1 MLNSTEKNNKLNIVI
16 QKISTNIW
24 RAEITIDA
32 QIINSLYDQTLNVFQ
47 KETILPGF
55 KKETAPIS
63 YLEEHYKDSIYNNVK
78 NYRFKHTVLDVLM
91 DELMRLKIS
100 IANYPRLVSVNLEKN
115 KNAKFCFDISVAS
128 PLILKEWKYFI
139 FRAPKR
145 KRYKDLDKQV
155 TFFIKKELS
164 MFKKSNPNQVEEGD
178 WVYFNSELVNNKN
191 ELLPGLNTGN
201 FWIKINNK
209 YMKRP
214 FQSLLNG
221 KNIDESFITN
231 KLPIKNDFSQEE
243 EENNSYSF
251 KITIKK
257 IAKGKHFSLES
268 FKNTF
273 KLKSKI
279 EIHNKLIEVF
289 SFRNDISQ
297 RKSIIEEIFHLLLS
311 KHRFEIPKHFSVRR
325 QEDILD
331 YLKNHPD
338 YNVYKQNKDFY
349 EQVIILAEKQL
360 KEEILIDQLAYRENI
375 SVTPDDIKNY
385 LNLFNNNRLREFIY
399 FKPILEKIEESDFPL
414 QTGLLKQYALREKAL
429 NEIIHELT
437 K

>member
-1 MLNSTEKNNKLNIVI
+1 IEK
-16 QKISTNIW
+16 
-24 RAEITIDA
+24 
-32 QIINSLYDQTLNVFQ
+32 
-47 KETILPGF
+47 
-55 KKETAPIS
+55 
-63 YLEEHYKDSIYNNVK
+63 
-78 NYRFKHTVLDVLM
+78 
-91 DELMRLKIS
+91 KIS
-100 IANYPRLVSVNLEKN
+100 IANYPRLINVELEKN
-115 KNAKFCFDISVAS
+115 KQAKFYFDISVAS
-128 PLILKEWKYFI
+128 PLLLKEWKYFI

-155 TFFIKKELS
+155 SAFIKKELGL
-164 MFKKSNPNQVEEGD
+164 FKKSNPNQVEESD
-178 WVYFNSELVNNKN
+178 WVFFSSELVNNQN
-191 ELLPGLNTGN
+191 ETLPNIYDGT

-209 YMKRP
+209 LMKRP

-221 KNIDESFITN
+221 KNIGDSFITN
-231 KLPIKNDFSQEE
+231 KLPLNNDFSQEE
-243 EENNSYSF
+243 EPNNNYSF

-257 IAKGKHFSLES
+257 IAKGNHFSLES

-279 EIHNKLIEVF
+279 DIHDKLIEVF

-331 YLKNHPD
+331 YLKHDPD
-338 YNVYKQNKDFY
+338 YNVYKQSVDFY
-349 EQVIILAEKQL
+349 EQVMMLAEKQL
-360 KEEILIDQLAYRENI
+360 KEEILIDQMAFKENI
-375 SVTPDDIKNY
+375 AVNSDDIKNY

-414 QTGLLKQYALREKAL
+414 QTGLLKQYALREKTL